1 MKGVLFDLDGVIV
14 DTAKY
19 HFEAWNSLT
28 QNHFKKSLP
37 LELESRTKGVSR
49 EDSLQIILNFLE
61 IEVSNEEFRELT
73 IEKNNLYLQSL
84 EKLTSEDIL
93 PGIYQ
98 LILDLKSEGYKI
110 ALASASK
117 NGPFILDKLGI
128 SHLFDAVVNPES
140 VSAGKPAPDIF
151 LAAAQAIQ
159 TTIEDC
165 IGFEDS
171 IAGIKAINCAGAL
184 SIGIGSENELSHA
197 NIRYDSTDQI
207 NCWQLLQ
214 LLK

>member
-1 MKGVLFDLDGVIV
+1 MNGALFDLDGVIA

-19 HFEAWNSLT
+19 HYGAWNALI
-28 QNHFKKSLP
+28 QKHFKKSLP

-49 EDSLQIILNFLE
+49 EDSLQIILDFLE
-61 IEVSNEEFRELT
+61 IEVSDEEFQKLT
-73 IEKNNLYLQSL
+73 IEKNSLYLKSL
-84 EKLTSEDIL
+84 ENLTSEDIL

-117 NGPFILDKLGI
+117 NGAFILERLGI
-128 SHLFDAVVNPES
+128 SHLFDVVVNPES

-151 LAAAQAIQ
+151 LAAAKAIQ
-159 TTIEDC
+159 TSIEDC

-171 IAGIKAINCAGAL
+171 VAGIQAINSAGAL
-184 SIGIGSENELSHA
+184 SIGIGSESELSQA
-197 NIRYDSTDQI
+197 NIRYDSTEQI
-207 NCWQLLQ
+207 NCLQ
-214 LLK
+214 LFQILE

>member
-1 MKGVLFDLDGVIV
+1 MNGALFDLDGVIA

-19 HFEAWNSLT
+19 HYGAWNALI
-28 QNHFKKSLP
+28 QKHFKKSLP

-49 EDSLQIILNFLE
+49 EDSLQIILDFLE
-61 IEVSNEEFRELT
+61 IEVSDEEFQKLT
-73 IEKNNLYLQSL
+73 IEKNSLYLKSL
-84 EKLTSEDIL
+84 ENLTSEDIL

-117 NGPFILDKLGI
+117 NGAFILERLGI
-128 SHLFDAVVNPES
+128 SHLFDVVVNPES

-151 LAAAQAIQ
+151 LAAAKAIQ
-159 TTIEDC
+159 TSIEDC

-171 IAGIKAINCAGAL
+171 VAGIQAINSAGAL
-184 SIGIGSENELSHA
+184 SIGIGSENELSQA
-197 NIRYDSTDQI
+197 NIRYDSTEQI
-207 NCWQLLQ
+207 NCLQ
-214 LLK
+214 LLHILK